1 MSAVKFIAALAV
13 AIAALPAPAQAE
25 WMDGNQL
32 HDTCA
37 TPAPMDRAMCLSYV
51 IGVLDGMRYLP
62 QPPVTP
68 KGATAGQIR
77 DVVAKYLTDN
87 PAMRDQQA
95 RMIVK
100 AAISDAWPKLQ
111 PKVPVKPKP
120 KPRVKKR

>member
-1 MSAVKFIAALAV
+1 MSVVKFTVALAV
-13 AIAALPAPAQAE
+13 AAAALPAPAQAE

-32 HDTCA
+32 HDACA
-37 TPAPMDRAMCLSYV
+37 TAVPLDRATCLSYV

-95 RMIVK
+95 RVIVK
-100 AAISDAWPKLQ
+100 AAVVDAWPKLQ
-111 PKVPVKPKP
+111 PKTPVRPKP
-120 KPRVKKR
+120 KSRVKKR